1 MRLRR
6 EDTEFVL
13 AGSRSDVLRQQ
24 NTSLPEG
31 KRPAFL
37 FPQNSKTPVECGHG
51 RPAKMHWGVKKRRKM
66 MKYFLS
72 EASLV
77 YPAFMTIL

>member
-1 MRLRR
+1 MRPQGEAL
-6 EDTEFVL
+6 FVFY
-13 AGSRSDVLRQQ
+13 
-24 NTSLPEG
+24 PI
-31 KRPAFL
+31 PFAFS
-37 FPQNSKTPVECGHG
+37 NKNGKTPVECGHG
-51 RPAKMHWGVKKRRKM
+51 RLAKMHWGVKKRRKM